1 MSNELCLKGLS
12 LGQNFIRNDLI
23 QVIAMVAARWN
34 DERGL

>member
-1 MSNELCLKGLS
+1 